1 MYQHILVP
9 VDDSALSITTVGQAV
24 ALARRLDA
32 RITFFH
38 ARPDFS
44 ATSDGAVLHAMSP
57 KGPTRASS
65 MRPGSRGV
73 TSFSWRPTASAA
85 SRAC

>member
-38 ARPDFS
+38 ARRSRQPEVQAD
-44 ATSDGAVLHAMSP
+44 
-57 KGPTRASS
+57 RA
-65 MRPGSRGV
+65 RAGTLRAGQGGLK
-73 TSFSWRPTASAA
+73 
-85 SRAC
+85 RACNRRIKRSNLTAATRPSSH